1 MTKYE
6 KLCRI
11 QALRK
16 QMEQMETKL
25 NDAIDEMLE
34 IEEAAVYE
42 SEQEAIN
49 EEEKER
55 AEDKE
60 KSDQTAI

>member
-11 QALRK
+11 QALRQ
-16 QMEQMETKL
+16 QMEQIETKI
-25 NDAIDEMLE
+25 NDVIDEMLE